1 MLMPKE
7 QRGMNPTCDCEAFRQ
22 GLSLRAAVFKKG
34 LQSDV
39 FISNHVLNL
48 YAKCG
53 CISFARQVFDKRYLR
68 NLVSWSA
75 MISGYDRCGEHWV
88 ALELFSQMRIVPNG
102 YVFASVVSSCA
113 SLASLEM
120 GRQAH
125 AQPLKYGYASFSFV
139 SNSLI
144 SMYMKCEEVE
154 RAFRLIRDK
163 DVIYWNTLITAYFH
177 CDDQAKGLRIFHEMM
192 NECTIQ
198 PDDFTYS
205 SILAV
210 CAEKASIC
218 HGKQIRAYIIR
229 TLYQDVGVG
238 NELV

>member
-144 SMYMKCEEVE
+144 SMYMKCGECSDALSVYANILEPNSVS
-154 RAFRLIRDK
+154 
-163 DVIYWNTLITAYFH
+163 YNTLIDGFIENH
-177 CDDQAKGLRIFHEMM
+177 RPEKRFQMFKLMHE
-192 NECTIQ
+192 
-198 PDDFTYS
+198 S
-205 SILAV
+205 
-210 CAEKASIC
+210 
-218 HGKQIRAYIIR
+218 R
-229 TLYQDVGVG
+229 YQR
-238 NELV
+238 